1 MLALIPY
8 MYAINNQLIYILI
21 TLPHHLVQ
29 HKTKSTKWHNK
40 IHSPQL
46 VNKQIYCKHTTK
58 YAHTHSH
65 TMEDNVS
72 IKSSDSVTTS
82 GEYEIVSELLDCPA
96 TMEVAGKAAGNSRA
110 AANADTD
117 VGGIV
122 KVPAKSPTLR
132 IANNGDFTEL
142 EKNLHEVIH
151 DEPDTIGA
159 GGQTS
164 SSAAA
169 ATVEVAS
176 IASDTKPVQDVPS
189 AFSTGTLKLDEH
201 VDSRMYLSKY
211 CAQPSGRDVSRNV
224 WVCRVFGYDGEP
236 QSSTR
241 LRGHVNILGQL
252 WHI

>member
-1 MLALIPY
+1 
-8 MYAINNQLIYILI
+8 
-21 TLPHHLVQ
+21 
-29 HKTKSTKWHNK
+29 
-40 IHSPQL
+40 
-46 VNKQIYCKHTTK
+46 
-58 YAHTHSH
+58 
-65 TMEDNVS
+65 MEDNVS

-211 CAQPSGRDVSRNV
+211 CACTTKHNHLDVT
-224 WVCRVFGYDGEP
+224 CRAMFGSVAFSVTMGNHKVRLGCEGTLTFLASCGTYNYTWISVSIYLVSPAGLIW
-236 QSSTR
+236 SSQVTLVEDR
-241 LRGHVNILGQL
+241 AHVVRKVVPRAPKSVEFIT
-252 WHI
+252 IAI